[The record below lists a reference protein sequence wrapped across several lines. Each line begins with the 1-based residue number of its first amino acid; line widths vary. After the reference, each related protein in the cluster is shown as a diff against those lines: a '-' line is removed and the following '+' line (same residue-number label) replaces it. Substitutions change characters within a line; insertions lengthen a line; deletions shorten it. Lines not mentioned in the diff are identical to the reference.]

1 MLKSKQE
8 FYLIKILICLIPL
21 FFCCVV
27 YLTGNVNFGGIF
39 DDNRTGDHIWW
50 ITDYSKFSKDFPKWK
65 IEYKLDKIL
74 KKIATHEIEKNK
86 L

>member
-1 MLKSKQE
+1 MCCYFFKKEYNLNIPVE
-8 FYLIKILICLIPL
+8 F
-21 FFCCVV
+21 
-27 YLTGNVNFGGIF
+27 F

-65 IEYKLDKIL
+65 IRYKLDKIL
-74 KKIATHEIEKNK
+74 KNIASHEIEKSK